1 METRPWEKTTLSENN
16 TQKKET
22 YEKKHLDIFLVQR
35 SPDQKMKMG
44 RLGERM
50 TEYQLPYR
58 NVLPV
63 PIFMPSKVMTTL
75 SENNTQKKETYEKKH
90 LDIFLVQ
97 RSPDQKMKMGR
108 LGERMTEY
116 QLPYRNVLPV
126 PIFMPSK
133 VMSVA
138 KDLTRAPTPA
148 ELKAIMEFEKALSK
162 GVSVGRREISEIT
175 KEMPK
180 VIQPIRMDFR
190 ASNLVAPRNVLPQ
203 FEAVLRS

>member
-1 METRPWEKTTLSENN
+1 MHSSAPKGTSHLFNAHCEVKEDNLKDKELYHSSWQDLVMETRPWEK
-16 TQKKET
+16 
-22 YEKKHLDIFLVQR
+22 
-35 SPDQKMKMG
+35 
-44 RLGERM
+44 
-50 TEYQLPYR
+50 
-58 NVLPV
+58 
-63 PIFMPSKVMTTL
+63 TTL